1 MSNLQRHKDCA
12 MRSEIGNCLA
22 IGGFCTSVSKE
33 ICEALQNAYA
43 RGKHSVEVSKDAI
56 SRADAIKAFTLNSK
70 GERIPFVDC
79 DNFPVE
85 FPLRYIV
92 DTLAALPP
100 ADKPQGEW
108 IAKDGVFYCSRC
120 DNDSGLS
127 EEDVDLYEMSL
138 PNYCKDC
145 GAKMKG

>member
-1 MSNLQRHKDCA
+1 MSDWQGIYMHDIAEELKNIR
-12 MRSEIGNCLA
+12 EILEKQA
-22 IGGFCTSVSKE
+22 TI
-33 ICEALQNAYA
+33 
-43 RGKHSVEVSKDAI
+43 EVSEDAI

-138 PNYCKDC
+138 PNYCQDC
-145 GAKMKG
+145 GAKMKGAEE